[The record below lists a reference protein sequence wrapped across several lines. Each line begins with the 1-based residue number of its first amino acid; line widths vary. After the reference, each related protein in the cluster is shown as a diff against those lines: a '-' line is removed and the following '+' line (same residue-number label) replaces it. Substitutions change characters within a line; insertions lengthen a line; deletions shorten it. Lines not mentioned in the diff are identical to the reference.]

1 VENQD
6 FSYSEFVL
14 SANLECIDRME
25 IYMTRIHKLG
35 AFLLV
40 GTIALAGK
48 TTMAQAAEGP
58 IAEEPI
64 AGITLSI
71 DELFENSN
79 QAYKEITQYFE
90 TNVPSQ
96 FDHLAFAKV
105 SNYVNIRSEA
115 NENSEILGKLYD
127 NSSATIIEKKDDWYK
142 IQSGSVKGYIKADFL
157 VTGEDAMKV
166 AQSVGN
172 RVVTINT
179 TTLKVREK
187 NSQDSQ
193 VLDLVAQG
201 DNFKVLKELDDWV
214 KISLG
219 ENQAGYVS
227 KEFVKIDTVY
237 EEAVSIEEEQ
247 ASIEEEQAANVQDS
261 DSQTSHTQTS
271 NTHDT
276 NKPSYAK
283 PSNKPTPNKSSNNTS
298 ATKDPVDNTSSG
310 SNLGSKMVNFA
321 LQFNGNPYVWGGT
334 SLTNGTDCSGFTQ
347 SVYAHF
353 GISIPRTSRT
363 QATGGRSIS
372 VSNLQP
378 GDLLFYAKRGSI
390 NHVVLYIGNGKVIG
404 ASSPSTGIKI
414 SSYNYRTPV
423 KAVRYIN

>member
-1 VENQD
+1 
-6 FSYSEFVL
+6 
-14 SANLECIDRME
+14 
-25 IYMTRIHKLG
+25 MTRIHKLG

-40 GTIALAGK
+40 GTIALSGK
-48 TTMAQAAEGP
+48 ATIAQAAEGA
-58 IAEEPI
+58 IAEKPI
-64 AGITLSI
+64 AGINLSI
-71 DELFENSN
+71 DELFENSD
-79 QAYKEITQYFE
+79 QAYKEISQYFE
-90 TNVPSQ
+90 TNLPSE

-115 NENSEILGKLYD
+115 SENGEILGKLYD
-127 NSSATIIEKKDDWYK
+127 NSSATIIEKKGGWYK
-142 IQSGSVKGYIKADFL
+142 IQSGSVKGYIKADYL

-201 DNFKVLKELDDWV
+201 DNFKVLKEQDGWV

-219 ENQAGYVS
+219 ENKAGYVS
-227 KEFVKIDTVY
+227 TEFVKVETIY

-247 ASIEEEQAANVQDS
+247 ESIEEEHAANAQADDQQS
-261 DSQTSHTQTS
+261 SQTQNS
-271 NTHDT
+271 NTNNT
-276 NKPSYAK
+276 KPTT
-283 PSNKPTPNKSSNNTS
+283 NKPTPNKSKPHKTYNNSNV
-298 ATKDPVDNTSSG
+298 TKDSVENSDSG
-310 SNLGSKMVNFA
+310 SSLGGKLVDFA

-334 SLTNGTDCSGFTQ
+334 SLTNGADCSGFTQ

-390 NHVVLYIGNGKVIG
+390 NHVALYIGNGKVIG